1 MKEMSATALKNNL
14 GRAFQHVAKGEK
26 VLIKVR
32 GKPFAVLEPSKG
44 RNLLSPNGADVRP
57 YEEAW
62 ADITATLAG
71 EKPPFRNWK
80 EAARWARKR

>member
-1 MKEMSATALKNNL
+1 MSATVLKNNL
-14 GRAFQHVAKGEK
+14 GKALAQVARGGK

-32 GKPFAVLEPSKG
+32 GKPFAVLEPSEG
-44 RNLLSPNGADVRP
+44 RNLFSPTGVEVRS

-62 ADITATLAG
+62 EDITATLAG

-80 EAARWARKR
+80 EAARWARRR

>member
-1 MKEMSATALKNNL
+1 MKEMSATVLKNNL
-14 GRAFQHVAKGEK
+14 GKALAQVARGQK

-32 GKPFAVLEPSKG
+32 GKPFAVLEPSEG
-44 RNLLSPNGADVRP
+44 MNLFSPNGTVVRS

-80 EAARWARKR
+80 EAARWARRR

>member
-1 MKEMSATALKNNL
+1 MKEMSATVLKNNL
-14 GRAFQHVAKGEK
+14 GKALAQVARGGK

-44 RNLLSPNGADVRP
+44 RNLFSPNGAAVRS

-62 ADITATLAG
+62 PDITAALAD
-71 EKPPFRNWK
+71 EKAPFRNWK
-80 EAARWARKR
+80 EAARWARRR

>member
-1 MKEMSATALKNNL
+1 MKEMSATVLKNNL
-14 GRAFQHVAKGEK
+14 GKALAQVARGQK

-32 GKPFAVLEPSKG
+32 GKPFAVLEPSEG
-44 RNLLSPNGADVRP
+44 RNLLSPTGVEVRS

-62 ADITATLAG
+62 TDITATLAG